1 MSNYFIKYLGL
12 LPLYLL
18 LQVLVLNEVLFSSYI
33 NPFLYV
39 LLIITLPLRTPKWFL
54 LSYAFLLGLS
64 IDFFSGSL
72 GFHSTA
78 TVLIAFVKPLISKI
92 TIPHNILGETDEITL
107 KKVGNKA
114 FITFS
119 LFLILIH
126 NSCLFITEHLSFNL
140 DLLGKIIASSV
151 VTLII
156 ILITQLFQQ
165 DK

>member
-1 MSNYFIKYLGL
+1 
-12 LPLYLL
+12 
-18 LQVLVLNEVLFSSYI
+18 VLNEVLFSSYI

-54 LSYAFLLGLS
+54 LSYAFLLGFS
-64 IDFFSGSL
+64 IDLFSGSL

-92 TIPHNILGETDEITL
+92 TIPHNILAETDEITL
-107 KKVGNKA
+107 KKIGSKS

-119 LFLILIH
+119 LFLIIIH

-140 DLLGKIIASSV
+140 DLFGKIIASSV

-156 ILITQLFQQ
+156 MLITQLFQQ
-165 DK
+165 NK

>member
-1 MSNYFIKYLGL
+1 MNKYFAKYLRL
-12 LPLYLL
+12 LPLYVL
-18 LQVLVLNEVLFSSYI
+18 LQVVVLNEVLFSAYI

-39 LLIITLPLRTPKWFL
+39 ILIISLPLKTPKWFL
-54 LSYAFLLGLS
+54 LIYAFLLGFS
-64 IDFFSGSL
+64 IDIFSGSL

-78 TVLIAFVKPLISKI
+78 TILIAFIKPFISKI
-92 TIPHNILGETDEITL
+92 TIPYNILGETDEITL

-119 LFLILIH
+119 LCLIFIH
-126 NSCLFITEHLSFNL
+126 NSCLFMTEHLSVTLALF
-140 DLLGKIIASSV
+140 GKIMASSL

-156 ILITQLFQQ
+156 ILIAQFFQQ